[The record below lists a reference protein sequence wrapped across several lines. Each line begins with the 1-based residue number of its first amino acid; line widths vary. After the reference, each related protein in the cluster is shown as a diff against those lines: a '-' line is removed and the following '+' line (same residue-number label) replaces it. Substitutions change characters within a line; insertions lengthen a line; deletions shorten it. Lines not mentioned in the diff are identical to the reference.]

1 MVNSVMSDHL
11 ELDSLPRSS
20 SASISHE
27 AYLSSALLL
36 DPPTSNALLLVHCSV
51 PATSTMRPLETR
63 FPRDLLVCLSD
74 MFRNS
79 AQLSADSE

>member
-1 MVNSVMSDHL
+1 
-11 ELDSLPRSS
+11 LPRSS

-36 DPPTSNALLLVHCSV
+36 DPPTSNISLTASLQRTNALLLVHCSV